1 MSLSDRQGKWYVALM
16 LVYGIAVLVDWL
28 LVPDGSEWRWL
39 NFGLGQLK
47 LAALFGMVAL
57 WSPRRWVF
65 ALLVIVWVG
74 LAVLGWPRSL

>member
-1 MSLSDRQGKWYVALM
+1 MSLPVQQNKWYFVLT

-28 LVPDGSEWRWL
+28 FVPDGSEWQWV

-47 LAALFGMVAL
+47 LAALFGLVAL

-65 ALLVIVWVG
+65 ARLVIVWVA
-74 LAVLGWPRSL
+74 LAVIGWPKTL